1 MELHLHCQAFWAS
14 LHLQSGLLDWDMA
27 AELGLGPPPQG
38 PTSQVTPKGCRQLE
52 RPKEEE
58 EEDAHRTEVK
68 PHLWMWVNP
77 NEVCPIP
84 GRVFSVPEPPSLPG
98 DAPLADPQA
107 PAPPPSDPEGTQ
119 KDPRVPPAS
128 EAEKAPSGVGPGVPP
143 KAPGPPEAPAPKPK
157 KPKAFR
163 SHGRRLKRAQG
174 EWPRPPLNY
183 CILISLALRSS
194 VDSSL
199 TVQEIYQFTRQ
210 HFPFFRTAPE
220 GWKNTVRHNL
230 CFSSSFEKTTDF
242 VCLEGNRKSRLWRLT
257 SEGRRRFQE
266 EAQALPTDLMGLVHQ
281 SMDRPEL
288 LRSLFGL

>member
-1 MELHLHCQAFWAS
+1 MELHLPCRAFWAS
-14 LHLQSGLLDWDMA
+14 LHLRSGLLDWDMA

-38 PTSQVTPKGCRQLE
+38 LASLAAPEGGRQPE
-52 RPKEEE
+52 RPKDEGK
-58 EEDAHRTEVK
+58 DAHRTEVK
-68 PHLWMWVNP
+68 PHLWMWVDP
-77 NEVCPIP
+77 NKVCPIP
-84 GRVFSVPEPPSLPG
+84 GRVFSVPETPSPPG
-98 DAPLADPQA
+98 DAPPADPQE
-107 PAPPPSDPEGTQ
+107 PPSDPDGTQ
-119 KDPRVPPAS
+119 KDPVVSAAG
-128 EAEKAPSGVGPGVPP
+128 EAEKAPSGAGPGGPP
-143 KAPGPPEAPAPKPK
+143 KAPGGLDAPAPKPK
-157 KPKAFR
+157 KPQAFR
-163 SHGRRLKRAQG
+163 SHGRRLKRTQG

-242 VCLEGNRKSRLWRLT
+242 VCLEGSRKSRLWRLT
-257 SEGRRRFQE
+257 SEGRRRFRE
-266 EAQALPTDLMGLVHQ
+266 EAQALPTDQMGLVHQ

-288 LRSLFGL
+288 LRPLFGL